1 MHIAQLN
8 KPLLEELNP
17 NLKKNFAK
25 CELMFMHPQPNTTP
39 NRNTNNKMEIQ
50 QDTNINLIPTRCS
63 MPHVALF
70 NPY

>member
-17 NLKKNFAK
+17 NLKKDFAK
-25 CELMFMHPQPNTTP
+25 CKLMFMHPQPNTTH
-39 NRNTNNKMEIQ
+39 NHNTNNKIKIR
-50 QDTNINLIPTRCS
+50 QDTKTNLIPIRCS

-70 NPY
+70 NHY